1 MNNLRFQFFFT
12 LSVAILCALFPDVS
26 FAYTAKEGNVT
37 ATFAPYFYQTRFQE
51 TDSGAKSPLLGGF
64 GLIILGD
71 ANEKGS
77 LEIGLFHTD
86 KVYLR
91 EQSAKYIA
99 QQVKLLQITMGYRWW
114 LSQVWSTSLTF
125 SSSYPM
131 GDPTIVHNDF
141 TSGTRP
147 TTSAEDLTEYGV
159 DLSVQ
164 YEFWQK
170 DRWGAITDIRYH
182 HSFTSKTREYGD
194 HQGILVGL
202 RYLIQEGN

>member
-1 MNNLRFQFFFT
+1 MTKFRFQLFFI
-12 LSVAILCALFPDVS
+12 LSLLSLCLTFPDVS

-37 ATFAPYFYQTRFQE
+37 ATFAPYFYQTRFQP
-51 TDSGAKSPLLGGF
+51 TDSGARSPILGGF

-71 ANEKGS
+71 AYEKGS
-77 LEIGLFHTD
+77 LEIGLFQTD

-91 EQSAKYIA
+91 EQSGKYLE
-99 QQVKLLQITMGYRWW
+99 QQVKLLQVTMGYRWW
-114 LSQVWSTSLTF
+114 LSKIWSASLTF

-131 GDPTIVHNDF
+131 GDPITIHNDF
-141 TSGTRP
+141 ISGNKP

-159 DLSVQ
+159 DLSLQ
-164 YEFWQK
+164 YEFWQRN
-170 DRWGAITDIRYH
+170 RWGAISDIRYH

-194 HQGILVGL
+194 HQGILIGL

>member
-1 MNNLRFQFFFT
+1 MKHFRFQIYFT
-12 LSVAILCALFPDVS
+12 LSLTVFCLAFPSFS

-37 ATFAPYFYQTRFQE
+37 ATFAPYFYQTRFQP
-51 TDSGAKSPLLGGF
+51 TDSGARSPILGGF

-71 ANEKGS
+71 AYEKGS
-77 LEIGLFHTD
+77 LEIGLFQTN

-91 EQSAKYIA
+91 EQFGKYIA
-99 QQVKLLQITMGYRWW
+99 QQVNLVQITMGYRWW
-114 LSQVWSTSLTF
+114 LGKIWSTSLTF

-131 GDPTIVHNDF
+131 GDAKTVHNDF
-141 TSGTRP
+141 APGAKP
-147 TTSAEDLTEYGV
+147 TTSAEDLTEYGI
-159 DLSVQ
+159 DLSLQ

-170 DRWGAITDIRYH
+170 GRWGAVTDLRYH
-182 HSFTSKTREYGD
+182 HSLTSKTREYGD